1 MFSLKP
7 LMSGDTTLTQML
19 ANQLREFETIS
30 GLTTSLEIVGEESET
45 EEVGPSI
52 QRKEL
57 LGTSLFRIVQEALT
71 NAYKHAG
78 ASQVRVRLSMT
89 TDNYLVA
96 ISDDGCGLRQVI
108 SSDSGDHA
116 NKLQHIYSGYGL
128 QGMRERVQE
137 LGGSLEISQSE
148 SGGVKVQANLP
159 I

>member
-30 GLTTSLEIVGEESET
+30 GLTTGLEIVREESAT

-57 LGTSLFRIVQEALT
+57 LGTALFRIVQEALT

-78 ASQVRVRLSMT
+78 ASQVHVRLSMT
-89 TDNYLVA
+89 TDSYLVE

-108 SSDSGDHA
+108 SNGDGDHA
-116 NKLQHIYSGYGL
+116 SKLQHIYSGYGL
-128 QGMRERVQE
+128 RGMRERVQE